1 MAKKL
6 KKRKI
11 LNEIREVSVYDFADD
26 PRRKKA
32 PKDAKYKI
40 VFYKPKPNENSNIPK
55 NFQGVQYYTTKAEA
69 DLALKDRLEL
79 SEKLKPG
86 GIIIIGLY
94 HKYGRMVQN
103 IRQYYDI
110 LVFLDSQDNVIDKED
125 SNNKIPG
132 SL

>member
-11 LNEIREVSVYDFADD
+11 LNQIREVSVYDFADD

-79 SEKLKPG
+79 SEKLKLKKSKDM
-86 GIIIIGLY
+86 IGNNRNPNLGSVGVRFGED
-94 HKYGRMVQN
+94 HEVTINQKKNLIKKLKLQN
-103 IRQYYDI
+103 N
-110 LVFLDSQDNVIDKED
+110 F
-125 SNNKIPG
+125 
-132 SL
+132 